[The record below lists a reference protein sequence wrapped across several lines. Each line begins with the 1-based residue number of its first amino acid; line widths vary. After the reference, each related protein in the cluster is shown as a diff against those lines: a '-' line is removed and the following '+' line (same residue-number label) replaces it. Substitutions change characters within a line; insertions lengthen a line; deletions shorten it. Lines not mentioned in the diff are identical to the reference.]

1 MSLIAALAA
10 LMLIQEPPAASADQP
25 TRLEDI
31 AVVGRSLRSMIDDF
45 VGEVAAPNSGRGI
58 ARWDSAVCVGVANL
72 QRETAEY
79 IADRVSTVAEDIG
92 LSPGAPGCKPN
103 ILVIATDQPS
113 ALASELVQRRSR
125 AFRMGGSGMDRG
137 GAALRAFQASD
148 KPVRWWQQAMPVDSE
163 TGQRAVRIPGEC
175 RNSCTSVKDFAPTIS
190 VFSASRI
197 SSQIVDNI
205 FRTIVVVDVNQ
216 TTNVSGQQLA
226 DYIAMISFAQ
236 IDPDADTRP
245 YVSVLNVFDTPDIA
259 EGLTDWDVAYLKGL
273 YNAERTRQN
282 GRAGKTEIAASI
294 ERTHERLRSA
304 SDGDEAPPP

>member
-10 LMLIQEPPAASADQP
+10 LMLIQEPPAAPADQP

-31 AVVGRSLRSMIDDF
+31 DVVGRSLRSMIDDF

-58 ARWDSAVCVGVANL
+58 ARWDNAVCIGVANL

-113 ALASELVQRRSR
+113 ALATELVQRRSR

-175 RNSCTSVKDFAPTIS
+175 RNSCTSVNDFAPTIS

-205 FRTIVVVDVNQ
+205 FRTIVIVDVNQ

-259 EGLTDWDVAYLKGL
+259 EGLTDWDAAYLKGL

-294 ERTHERLRSA
+294 ERTHKRLRSV
-304 SDGDEAPPP
+304 SDEDEAPLP